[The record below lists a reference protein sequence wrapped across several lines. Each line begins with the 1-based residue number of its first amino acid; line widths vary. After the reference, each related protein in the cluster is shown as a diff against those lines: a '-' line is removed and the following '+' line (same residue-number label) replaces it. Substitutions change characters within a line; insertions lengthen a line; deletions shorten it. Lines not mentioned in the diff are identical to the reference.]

1 MTRHKA
7 PALAVLMAAT
17 FIFVLDF
24 FIVNV
29 AVPATQRDLH
39 ASDGQIQL
47 VVAGY
52 AIALASGLIA
62 GGPPAPRPRRAPARR
77 RAAPPP
83 GGGGGGR
90 DGPPGRCSRLLLPCA
105 ARRRRP

>member
-1 MTRHKA
+1 MTEHKA
-7 PALAVLMAAT
+7 SALAVLMAAT

-29 AVPATQRDLH
+29 AVPATQADLH

-52 AIALASGLIA
+52 AIALASGLIDGA
-62 GGPPAPRPRRAPARR
+62 RLADRSGRR
-77 RAAPPP
+77 RALMAGLAFVAVASAVCGAAGTP
-83 GGGGGGR
+83 GVLIAG
-90 DGPPGRCSRLLLPCA
+90 
-105 ARRRRP
+105 